1 MKTMTVPAFV
11 MIPQVTGSTPAARW
25 KTTNKHEHERYRK
38 RTPYAF
44 KI

>member
-1 MKTMTVPAFV
+1 MKTMTVPAFA

-25 KTTNKHEHERYRK
+25 NTINNPEHERYRK

-44 KI
+44 KL